1 MRSPVIPA
9 ARDFVTAAEASGIP
23 PGDYN
28 GRHRTNPNG
37 VASLFQTTTR
47 RGMRASTYHAF
58 LEGPAEE
65 RPNLTIIA
73 GAHVTRI
80 LFNDEAGGLVA
91 SGIEYRTNDGAT
103 KSVEAAKEVIL
114 SAGAVGSPQ
123 ILMLSGVGPRREL
136 EAADV
141 VCQHELP
148 AVGKHLKDH
157 LLCAMHFD
165 APAIGL
171 PVVEVGISAGPDA
184 LRAPAGPLP
193 ADPAEDANLPPELA
207 ALKAEAERRLAE
219 WAETGESLVSSSL
232 YDSVAFFSTGLGDP
246 HSHDAQIG
254 FIPTGCDASLFGK
267 RLTIQLD
274 RYFADPEASLAPDRE
289 AVVAVPNPVLPKSE
303 GEIVLRSADPLDKP
317 DIRMNYFGDPYD
329 LKVMVAVMRRILE
342 IMENWPGPQKIGQVN
357 IPPELAAKHGY
368 VPGEPPSDALWR
380 CTSPP
385 PSTTSA
391 APAASAMSL
400 IPR

>member
-141 VCQHELP
+141 VCQH
-148 AVGKHLKDH
+148 
-157 LLCAMHFD
+157 
-165 APAIGL
+165 
-171 PVVEVGISAGPDA
+171 
-184 LRAPAGPLP
+184 
-193 ADPAEDANLPPELA
+193 
-207 ALKAEAERRLAE
+207 
-219 WAETGESLVSSSL
+219 
-232 YDSVAFFSTGLGDP
+232 
-246 HSHDAQIG
+246 
-254 FIPTGCDASLFGK
+254 
-267 RLTIQLD
+267 
-274 RYFADPEASLAPDRE
+274 
-289 AVVAVPNPVLPKSE
+289 
-303 GEIVLRSADPLDKP
+303 
-317 DIRMNYFGDPYD
+317 
-329 LKVMVAVMRRILE
+329 
-342 IMENWPGPQKIGQVN
+342 
-357 IPPELAAKHGY
+357 
-368 VPGEPPSDALWR
+368 
-380 CTSPP
+380 
-385 PSTTSA
+385 
-391 APAASAMSL
+391 
-400 IPR
+400 